1 MTGIWCPAGFEVPN
15 GATWRCNL
23 LPGHVGPHDIGDGH
37 TWGGDGPGRLQVA
50 AYCLLGSV
58 DGVQAIR
65 DEFEAEFG
73 QQQAEAAL
81 QALGRVLRRWKTEG
95 QADA

>member
-1 MTGIWCPAGFEVPN
+1 MTGIWCAAAFDGHRN
-15 GATWRCNL
+15 ATVRCNL
-23 LPGHVGPHDIGDGH
+23 LAGHVGPHDDGIGD
-37 TWGGDGPGRLQVA
+37 TWGDDGPGRLQVA

-73 QQQAEAAL
+73 QPLAEAAL
-81 QALGRVLRRWKTEG
+81 QALGRVLRRWKG
-95 QADA
+95 GS